1 MTNYSTW
8 TDEQLRELATAVIS
22 EQEQRRIRREAQA
35 RMDAIA
41 AQFEAATATEPPTPW
56 ESLTDRVGP
65 GERVIWTDGETWRNI
80 SGAWLPTTA
89 TPETYTL
96 GWAQE
101 TGLPDEIPEWTDVGL
116 PYLHGGRPEG
126 GCRDRLPL
134 HPDPHRTRRGR
145 LAALHHPLTLDPPGI
160 GESGMWHDPA
170 EMA

>member
-89 TPETYTL
+89 GPDAYPL

-101 TGLPDEIPEWTDVGL
+101 TGLPGDIPEWTEQGSPTYTAGDLVSDRGAVYRCLTTHTAWVG
-116 PYLHGGRPEG
+116 PGWRPSTTPSLWTAQG
-126 GCRDRLPL
+126 
-134 HPDPHRTRRGR
+134 
-145 LAALHHPLTLDPPGI
+145 
-160 GESGMWHDPA
+160 
-170 EMA
+170 